1 MRSLARRACPTTS
14 ACPRVASSVPRLQGQ
29 RASRLTRYPGGVT
42 DGDEDRSGIRARG
55 EEALGELAQALLEN
69 PLFNNA
75 LATALGAGER
85 AVAAQRQAVGAL
97 NIAAQS
103 DLERVEQRLRSLS
116 NRLEA
121 IEDGLDAMGDELA
134 SMRRQLADRAP
145 EAG

>member
-1 MRSLARRACPTTS
+1 MRVR
-14 ACPRVASSVPRLQGQ
+14 
-29 RASRLTRYPGGVT
+29 RLTRYPGLVI
-42 DGDEDRSGIRARG
+42 DADEQRGGMRARG

-97 NIAAQS
+97 NIASHS

-121 IEDGLDAMGDELA
+121 LEDGLDAMGDELA
-134 SMRRQLADRAP
+134 SMRRRLADQ
-145 EAG
+145 GS